1 MQQQRGYPGDR
12 MVGILWVLELLERTG
27 KKSKKRSPWVSHAP
41 TFSAL
46 PCKVPRAASIPHLVM
61 AMVTE
66 DMYSR
71 NGSWFTK
78 SVALLPLVREQ

>member
-1 MQQQRGYPGDR
+1 M
-12 MVGILWVLELLERTG
+12 WVLELLERTG
-27 KKSKKRSPWVSHAP
+27 KKSKKRSPWVSHAS

-46 PCKVPRAASIPHLVM
+46 PGKVPRAASIPHLVM
-61 AMVTE
+61 AMVTK